1 MQGEGQNSGRSSL
14 EGRLRGVIAD
24 KGTRGLCMEGQ
35 EARAMERGPEPGRG
49 LRAPTCLL
57 SRLPSPCHLWS
68 ETACFSEGAW
78 GCQGWGAMVRDQLEG
93 RLMTLLGG
101 RWKVAGPG
109 GRRGRG
115 VWRRG
120 ERWSRVGK
128 LDIHRRDQVASVAFL
143 LAEGTEILVGA
154 RASLL
159 EEDLRFAPKLGAEP
173 GESGL
178 GDL

>member
-1 MQGEGQNSGRSSL
+1 
-14 EGRLRGVIAD
+14 
-24 KGTRGLCMEGQ
+24 
-35 EARAMERGPEPGRG
+35 
-49 LRAPTCLL
+49 
-57 SRLPSPCHLWS
+57 
-68 ETACFSEGAW
+68 
-78 GCQGWGAMVRDQLEG
+78 MVRDQLEG

-109 GRRGRG
+109 RRRGRG